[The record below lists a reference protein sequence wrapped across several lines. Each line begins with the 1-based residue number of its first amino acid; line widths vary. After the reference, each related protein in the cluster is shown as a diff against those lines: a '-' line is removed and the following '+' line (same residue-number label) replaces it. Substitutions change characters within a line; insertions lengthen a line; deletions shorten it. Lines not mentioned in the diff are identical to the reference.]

1 MDSWGLV
8 APSAHL
14 SVSPRGFSGA
24 GILHG
29 KHAGFGVKLI
39 QIWILALSLPSKLY
53 LWVSIF
59 SHLKN
64 GDITELMGWLSN
76 YTLTHTHTHTPVH
89 KFSVPINPCADLR
102 LLVFTAYVL
111 GGLCCCLPLFGR
123 AGSSGHPAVYVCAW
137 WTFLWRAR
145 PLWPLDP
152 WICRYEGPTP
162 YAFSE
167 ADSALASRVLH
178 PWDILN
184 GTVYRWN
191 FPKRFLFWN
200 YKLYEHVS
208 EAAIYHL
215 VA

>member
-1 MDSWGLV
+1 MKTSFYSTICTIFVTTISVFPTLPTHFPLGEALVADARQGRLSRELWGTVAASPHPGAGQAKVDSWGLV
-8 APSAHL
+8 VPSAHL

-89 KFSVPINPCADLR
+89 KFSVSINPCADLR
-102 LLVFTAYVL
+102 LLVFTAYIL
-111 GGLCCCLPLFGR
+111 GGRAAAFPFLAELGLPDTLQCMSVPGEPSCDEP
-123 AGSSGHPAVYVCAW
+123 GPC
-137 WTFLWRAR
+137 
-145 PLWPLDP
+145 DP
-152 WICRYEGPTP
+152 
-162 YAFSE
+162 
-167 ADSALASRVLH
+167 
-178 PWDILN
+178 
-184 GTVYRWN
+184 
-191 FPKRFLFWN
+191 
-200 YKLYEHVS
+200 
-208 EAAIYHL
+208 
-215 VA
+215 